1 MAHDDFHREEAI
13 KGPSNRSFGWTFTG
27 VFLVVGAV
35 RLALDHSHWQW
46 WLAAGAAFAAV
57 TLLRAELLAPLNRLW
72 LKFGLLLH
80 KVVNPLVM
88 GVLFITTI
96 LPIGLALR
104 ALGKDPLRLRF
115 EPDRDSYWIVR
126 NPPGPA
132 PETMRKQ
139 F

>member
-1 MAHDDFHREEAI
+1 MRRRSCAPLESPLPPSPAKTHPLRCSPVSMGRARGLVAHDDFHREEAI

-27 VFLVVGAV
+27 VFLVVGVV

-88 GVLFITTI
+88 GVL
-96 LPIGLALR
+96 
-104 ALGKDPLRLRF
+104 
-115 EPDRDSYWIVR
+115 
-126 NPPGPA
+126 
-132 PETMRKQ
+132 
-139 F
+139 